1 MVATRVVETRA
12 AAMAA
17 AGGWVWGRGWGRLS
31 GGEGG
36 VVVSTCMLGGSLI
49 LVGVR
54 GEKQMGALHPRH
66 S

>member
-1 MVATRVVETRA
+1 MATRVVETRA

-49 LVGVR
+49 LA
-54 GEKQMGALHPRH
+54 EHLWA
-66 S
+66 